1 MPLWFRSVRRS
12 ALLHSPAVTA
22 ADPQGLLE
30 GVEQRFAESTDF
42 TVGLEEEYQILDRET
57 RALTNRYEEMTAAV
71 PEALVD
77 RFAGELIASE
87 IEYRTVKH
95 DGFATAARELV
106 DGRLAAL
113 DVADRVGV
121 DLGVTGVHP
130 FSRWEDQRLIDTPH
144 YRLLDETLGYVAWTN
159 NTWST
164 HLHCGI
170 RDANRAM
177 AVATAMRSVLPE
189 LLALSANSPIFMGR
203 ATRLHSTRTQV
214 FVRSFPRCGIPDAFR
229 TWDEY
234 ADYIR
239 FLEAS
244 NSVRKSTQIWW
255 SIRPH
260 HTFGTVEVRICDGQT
275 DMRHAVAIMALAY
288 ALIARFAADYDE
300 GATLPAHPNRLIEEN
315 LWRAIRYGL
324 TGDMIDLDT
333 AHERSTRD
341 ALGGLC
347 DRVEPVIDGLGI
359 RRFIDDAR
367 ALIQGDNGA
376 IWQLGLLAKLGSP
389 TDVMGA
395 VIERTRSSAIVMRDE
410 LQKEM
415 VT

>member
-1 MPLWFRSVRRS
+1 MLRA
-12 ALLHSPAVTA
+12 ALLHSAAVTA
-22 ADPQGLLE
+22 PDSQGLLE
-30 GVEQRFAESTDF
+30 GVEARFADSTDF

-57 RALTNRYEEMTAAV
+57 RALTNRFEDVMGAV
-71 PEALVD
+71 PEPIAE

-95 DGFATAARELV
+95 DTFATAARELV
-106 DGRLAAL
+106 EGRLAAI

-121 DLGVTGVHP
+121 DLGITGVHP

-170 RDANRAM
+170 RDADRAIAIM
-177 AVATAMRSVLPE
+177 TAMRGVLPE
-189 LLALSANSPIFMGR
+189 LLAVSANSPIFMGR

-229 TWDEY
+229 DWREY

-239 FLEAS
+239 FLETS
-244 NSVRKSTQIWW
+244 NSIRKSTQIWW

-260 HTFGTVEVRICDGQT
+260 HSFGTIEVRICDGQT
-275 DMRHAVAIMALAY
+275 DMRHAVAVMALAY
-288 ALIARFAADYDE
+288 AAIARFAAAYDDGE
-300 GATLPAHPNRLIEEN
+300 PLPAHADRVLEEN
-315 LWRAIRYGL
+315 LWRAIRYGQE
-324 TGDMIDLDT
+324 GMMIDLDT
-333 AHERSTRD
+333 ARERPTRN
-341 ALGGLC
+341 ALTALC
-347 DRVEPVIDGLGI
+347 DWVDPVVDGLGL

-367 ALIQGDNGA
+367 QLIEGDNGA
-376 IWQLGLLAKLGSP
+376 LWQLDLLAKLGSP
-389 TDVMGA
+389 AEVVEA
-395 VIERTRSSAIVMRDE
+395 VIERTRTSALAMRDE

-415 VT
+415 VI

>member
-1 MPLWFRSVRRS
+1 M
-12 ALLHSPAVTA
+12 LHSPAVTA
-22 ADPQGLLE
+22 PDPQGLLE
-30 GVEQRFAESTDF
+30 GVEARFAESTDF
-42 TVGLEEEYQILDRET
+42 TVGLEEEYQILDPST
-57 RALTNRYEEMTAAV
+57 RALTNRFEEMIAAV
-71 PEALVD
+71 PEPIAD

-95 DGFATAARELV
+95 EGFAAAARELV
-106 DGRLAAL
+106 DGRLAAFEI
-113 DVADRVGV
+113 ADRIGV
-121 DLGVTGVHP
+121 DLGITGVHP

-164 HLHCGI
+164 HLHCGV
-170 RDANRAM
+170 RDADR
-177 AVATAMRSVLPE
+177 AVAVTTAMRSVLPE

-229 TWDEY
+229 TWDDY

-244 NSVRKSTQIWW
+244 NSVQKSTQIWW

-288 ALIARFAADYDE
+288 ALIARFAAAYDE
-300 GATLPAHPNRLIEEN
+300 GETLPAHPNRLIEEN
-315 LWRAIRYGL
+315 LWRAIRYGI
-324 TGDMIDLDT
+324 TGRMINLDD
-333 AHERSTRD
+333 ACERSTRS
-341 ALGGLC
+341 ALGALC
-347 DRVEPVIDGLGI
+347 DWVDPVVDGLGL
-359 RRFIDDAR
+359 RRFMDDVR
-367 ALIQGDNGA
+367 ALVEGDNGA
-376 IWQLGLLAKLGSP
+376 VWQLDLLAKLESP
-389 TDVMGA
+389 ADVMAA
-395 VIERTRSSAIVMRDE
+395 VIERTRASAVVMRDE